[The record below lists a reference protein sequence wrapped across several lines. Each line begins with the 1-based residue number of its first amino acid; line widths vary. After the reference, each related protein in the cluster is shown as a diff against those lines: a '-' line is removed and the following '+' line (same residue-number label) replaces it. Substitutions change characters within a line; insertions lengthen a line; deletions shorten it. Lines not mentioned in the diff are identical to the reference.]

1 MDGGTGVCEPSRGV
15 SQATSRFARVL
26 RVALPFSER
35 GALLIV
41 GDAFLVNGA
50 GPMPPFS
57 GCPSSGAGC

>member
-15 SQATSRFARVL
+15 LGETVRSAPAL
-26 RVALPFSER
+26 HVALPFSER
-35 GALLIV
+35 RALLIV